1 MSGSFKADPDQI
13 DAAGRALIAKAESL
27 AGSISR
33 FGSAAQNMSG
43 AFGNLGESDQAEADY
58 LAMTRET
65 LESLGKL
72 RETIELS
79 GEGLRTTANNYRV
92 ADFDSRPLGG

>member
-1 MSGSFKADPDQI
+1 LIPI
-13 DAAGRALIAKAESL
+13 DAAGRELIAQAEAL
-27 AGSISR
+27 AASVSR
-33 FGSAAQNMSG
+33 FGGAAQNISG

-58 LAMTRET
+58 LEMTRDTIEN
-65 LESLGKL
+65 LGKL

-92 ADFDSRPLGG
+92 ADADSNVLGNGG

>member
-1 MSGSFKADPDQI
+1 VSGSFQVDPDQI
-13 DAAGRALIAKAESL
+13 DAAGRELIAQAEALEST
-27 AGSISR
+27 ISR
-33 FGSAAQNMSG
+33 FGSAAQNISG

-58 LAMTRET
+58 LTMTRDT
-65 LESLGKL
+65 IESLRKV

-92 ADFDSRPLGG
+92 ADADSNPLGG